1 MYWSAVWK
9 DYSATAQ
16 TSAPLMPSAALVG
29 SFWIKCTKSHCLA
42 VPRKWHLKVW
52 SGESEW
58 TRLSKRAHSSFTN
71 EQVEKP
77 GQTYKHRQRRNQPSK
92 AGTYGP
98 EMPLHHL
105 PPFAMEMPE
114 MGAAPSFEQW
124 LESPSFHR
132 ECSSLKQDILGRIIL
147 VYLWKACVSTFG
159 CSHLKPFY
167 LASLQ
172 SAHLTKYNWQP

>member
-9 DYSATAQ
+9 DYSATAW

-58 TRLSKRAHSSFTN
+58 TRLSRRAHSSFTN

-77 GQTYKHRQRRNQPSK
+77 EQTLQTQTKEEPTEQSK
-92 AGTYGP
+92 NIQSRDAI
-98 EMPLHHL
+98 
-105 PPFAMEMPE
+105 
-114 MGAAPSFEQW
+114 APSASLCNGNARDGSSSIFEQW

-132 ECSSLKQDILGRIIL
+132 ECSSLKQDILGRIII
-147 VYLWKACVSTFG
+147 VYLWKACVLTFR

-172 SAHLTKYNWQP
+172 SAHLTKHNWQP